1 MSLSLLSGLNRL
13 ANVNRVISL
22 LDVERDVR
30 FLPRVELQLI
40 LALPAVDA
48 AIPEIAYNLE

>member
-30 FLPRVELQLI
+30 FLPRVELRLI
-40 LALPAVDA
+40 HSLSDA
-48 AIPEIAYNLE
+48 DVLMIT